1 MTRYANIYKVNS
13 LYGSMKNEPIL
24 NIKEQALEKIKSLQK
39 IEPEFVLSWLGGLT
53 DLEQRIISVMYIYNK
68 ALTIKDIM
76 SSLIKNTY
84 SVLAS
89 RDYPIGISLKSEFD
103 FPFSSYCLADD
114 KKIKQKIFLMSQP
127 EAMNFLKKEIKFPR
141 FRRIDKSIQDL
152 ISLGVVLT
160 REGKL
165 ENEKIKGLYF
175 LNPII
180 RTQLLKLKI
189 NKDNLRHNLQ
199 NKHKV

>member
-1 MTRYANIYKVNS
+1 
-13 LYGSMKNEPIL
+13 
-24 NIKEQALEKIKSLQK
+24 
-39 IEPEFVLSWLGGLT
+39 
-53 DLEQRIISVMYIYNK
+53 
-68 ALTIKDIM
+68 
-76 SSLIKNTY
+76 
-84 SVLAS
+84 
-89 RDYPIGISLKSEFD
+89 
-103 FPFSSYCLADD
+103 
-114 KKIKQKIFLMSQP
+114 MSQP
-127 EAMNFLKKEIKFPR
+127 EAMNFLKKEIKFPS